1 MNGFRDFPI
10 SNIWQKWN
18 HNIWRL
24 TIQLAAA
31 ITQSYFGYTP
41 NPIFWRKTK
50 WTFRSKSV
58 RCICCAAFPLTLF
71 FAGCLQRQDNLVKP
85 KMTGSDCL
93 DFRVQVIDWIQ
104 VQVIKGCMWISFH
117 LSHSCKHWLL
127 FIYFVAF
134 SVFKSIF
141 LWVFCPYV
149 LILKP
154 YFFPFWLYLLQNFR
168 HKKTTGNNR
177 HPLKET
183 WRSWIILSIVSVQS
197 PLVSIVSLGVIMT
210 WWCLIWKK
218 SKRGEIQLEVPTQ

>member
-1 MNGFRDFPI
+1 MYQRLSVSHYKVAAEHFKNDPLTSVNGFRDFPI

-31 ITQSYFGYTP
+31 ITQSYFSYTP

-104 VQVIKGCMWISFH
+104 VVTDDDFRGLISEHSGLKKGR
-117 LSHSCKHWLL
+117 
-127 FIYFVAF
+127 
-134 SVFKSIF
+134 
-141 LWVFCPYV
+141 
-149 LILKP
+149 
-154 YFFPFWLYLLQNFR
+154 N
-168 HKKTTGNNR
+168 
-177 HPLKET
+177 
-183 WRSWIILSIVSVQS
+183 
-197 PLVSIVSLGVIMT
+197 
-210 WWCLIWKK
+210 
-218 SKRGEIQLEVPTQ
+218 